1 MIINSKIFIFLKNGY
16 VIKLNINGELE
27 KVDKFLNNFKSK
39 PIIIDG
45 KMIYLNS
52 NNKILIVN

>member
-16 VIKLNINGELE
+16 IIKFNINGELD
-27 KVDKFLNNFKSK
+27 KVDKLLNNLKSR

-45 KMIYLNS
+45 KIIYLS
-52 NNKILIVN
+52 NNKILILN